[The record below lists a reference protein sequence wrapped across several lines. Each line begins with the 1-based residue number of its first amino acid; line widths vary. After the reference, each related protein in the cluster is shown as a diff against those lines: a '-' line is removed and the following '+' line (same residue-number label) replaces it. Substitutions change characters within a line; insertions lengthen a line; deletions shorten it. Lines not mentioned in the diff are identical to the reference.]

1 MEQPSPN
8 RQTEIRKIHRRFT
21 QFYKIGGGLFLV
33 LIGVWIG
40 SLLFSDG
47 YSTSIYTEMLS
58 IFVTILVLDRLN
70 EWRNTQQLKKQLIRE
85 ASSRDN
91 STALNAVDWL
101 RAEKWL
107 TIDDESPLLTRAKLS
122 RASLENAYL
131 YEAHLKN
138 TNLYKC
144 NLSYADLSKAN
155 LVDSFLHR
163 AILDYSS
170 LFNTDFRQAAL
181 GSASFRGAKYI
192 ETAHFDEH
200 TILPDALPLKDAEG
214 KTLQN
219 QLGHY
224 VYDKYWTPDTD
235 MTRYTDPTHPDF
247 WQPEWAIE
255 RQSS

>member
-1 MEQPSPN
+1 MEQSSPN
-8 RQTEIRKIHRRFT
+8 RQTEIHTMHKRYT
-21 QFYKIGGGLFLV
+21 QFYKIGGGLVLV
-33 LIGVWIG
+33 LVGVWIG
-40 SLLFSDG
+40 SLLFSDD
-47 YSTSIYTEMLS
+47 YATNIYTEMLS

-107 TIDDESPLLTRAKLS
+107 TIDDDSPLLMGAKLS

-131 YEAHLKN
+131 YEANLKN

-144 NLSYADLSKAN
+144 NLAHADLSKAN
-155 LVDSFLHR
+155 MVDTFLHR
-163 AILDYSS
+163 AVLDYTS
-170 LFNTDFRQAAL
+170 LFNTNFCHAAL
-181 GSASFRGAKYI
+181 GNVSLRGAKYI

-200 TILPDALPLKDAEG
+200 TILPDALPIKDDEG
-214 KTLQN
+214 KNIQN
-219 QLGHY
+219 EVGHY

-255 RQSS
+255 RQG

>member
-1 MEQPSPN
+1 MEQSPPD
-8 RQTEIRKIHRRFT
+8 RQTEIRTIHRRFS
-21 QFYKIGGGLFLV
+21 QFYRIGGGLLLV

-47 YSTSIYTEMLS
+47 YATNIYTEMLS

-101 RAEKWL
+101 RSEKWL
-107 TIDDESPLLTRAKLS
+107 TVNDESPLLMGEKLS

-131 YEAHLKN
+131 YEANLQN
-138 TNLYKC
+138 TILYKC
-144 NLSYADLSKAN
+144 NLSHADLSKAN
-155 LVDSFLHR
+155 MIDTFLHR
-163 AILDYSS
+163 ATLDHTS

-181 GSASFRGAKYI
+181 GNVSLRSAKYI
-192 ETAHFDEH
+192 ETAHFDER
-200 TILPDALPLKDAEG
+200 TILPDALPIKDESG
-214 KTLQN
+214 QTIKN
-219 QLGHY
+219 DIGHY

-247 WQPEWAIE
+247 WQPEWVME
-255 RQSS
+255 RES